1 MKKIPIGSDAETEA
15 GREEHLGGK
24 GLSKSL
30 EIKSGSIKVL
40 YIWTDLFACLV
51 CIKIITSFPDAM

>member
-1 MKKIPIGSDAETEA
+1 MRKQKQGGKSIW
-15 GREEHLGGK
+15 GGK